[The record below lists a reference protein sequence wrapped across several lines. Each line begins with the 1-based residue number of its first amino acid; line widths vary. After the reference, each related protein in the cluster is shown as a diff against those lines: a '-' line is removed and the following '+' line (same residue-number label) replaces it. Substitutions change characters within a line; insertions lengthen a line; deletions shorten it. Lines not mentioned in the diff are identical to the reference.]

1 MNNTFGNNS
10 PGDNYSLGALI
21 GIFELGRMY
30 YETGFFAPAERIFT
44 GLAVIDK
51 SAMPS
56 KLGLGL
62 VKLELGLYNEAST
75 FFRQCI
81 EERAFDV
88 SAKISLAV
96 CFIAQGELKRAQSL
110 LVEVAEVSK
119 KTLGYEERKLL
130 DALLIRTTNQD

>member
-1 MNNTFGNNS
+1 MES
-10 PGDNYSLGALI
+10 YSFGALV

-44 GLAVIDK
+44 GLVAIDK
-51 SAMPS
+51 SATPS

-62 VKLELGLYNEAST
+62 VKLELGLYNEASA

-81 EERAFDV
+81 EEKSFDI
-88 SAKISLAV
+88 SAKIALAV

-110 LVEVAEVSK
+110 LVEVSEVSRK
-119 KTLGYEERKLL
+119 SLGHEERKLL
-130 DALLIRTTNQD
+130 DSLILRTKN